1 MKNKNLYKCMIHTCI
16 VMLMVCIVFKTV
28 GVDWF
33 DLNTSIPILQ
43 KLDKIIRNDI
53 VFSLLYSWVFTFI
66 NFYLFVII
74 CTKKLN
80 KLVLI
85 ECLHTSLLLV
95 TTKYLLD
102 YYFGYTTVIGLDLGF
117 LWGTC
122 YIVNDYENQWGEF
135 ILTALI
141 NFIYQLI
148 SLSIKDIG
156 YGAGDYTVVESL
168 LFNLDYYIML
178 VITYLYLKEGG
189 KSLCQL
195 FHQSF
200 SYLKEKLLKKRSK
213 DYLKN
218 KGDN

>member
-1 MKNKNLYKCMIHTCI
+1 MKNKILYERSLRTCI
-16 VMLMVCIVFKTV
+16 IMLVVCIVFKLF
-28 GVDWF
+28 GAEWF
-33 DLNTSIPILQ
+33 NLNTNIPILQ

-74 CTKKLN
+74 CTKKLT

-85 ECLHTSLLLV
+85 ECLYTSLLLV
-95 TTKYLLD
+95 TTKYLLE
-102 YYFGYTTVIGLDLGF
+102 YCFGYTTVIGLDLGV

-141 NFIYQLI
+141 NFVYQLI

-156 YGAGDYTVVESL
+156 YGVGDYTVVESL

-213 DYLKN
+213 NYSEN